1 MRLVLAEE
9 GRASVLE
16 LEVDRE
22 FVCLS
27 LGYSLSDVSELLSDL
42 YLLFLVPLLLCLFLF
57 GVLRYFDVLG
67 FVRVDVVL

>member
-9 GRASVLE
+9 GGASVLK